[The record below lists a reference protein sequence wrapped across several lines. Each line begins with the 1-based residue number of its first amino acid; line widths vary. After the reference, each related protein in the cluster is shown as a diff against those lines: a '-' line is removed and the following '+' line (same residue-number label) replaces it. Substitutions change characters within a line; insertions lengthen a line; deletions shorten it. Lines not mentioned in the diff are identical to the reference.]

1 MARMRVVL
9 PLPLGPS
16 SPVTPPVGT
25 AVLIP
30 CSTSLR
36 PRTTTRSRTSI
47 AMSMRVSRSHQVLNS
62 TLDEILAAGKIRLW
76 SMDAGVL
83 GLTVGEAAAKV
94 GLSVHTLRWYEQEGL
109 VTPVVRD
116 AVGRRRYS
124 ADDLD
129 WLQLLTCLRGT
140 GMPVREMRRYAEL
153 ARTGAATGDE
163 RLRAFEGDPGRGL
176 GPGAGPPPRP

>member
-1 MARMRVVL
+1 MKSCPAA
-9 PLPLGPS
+9 S
-16 SPVTPPVGT
+16 S
-25 AVLIP
+25 
-30 CSTSLR
+30 R
-36 PRTTTRSRTSI
+36 
-47 AMSMRVSRSHQVLNS
+47 
-62 TLDEILAAGKIRLW
+62 LAC
-76 SMDAGVL
+76 MDAGVM

-153 ARTGAATGDE
+153 ARTGPATGDE
-163 RLRAFEGDPGRGL
+163 PLLRFRGH
-176 GPGAGPPPRP
+176 P

>member
-1 MARMRVVL
+1 
-9 PLPLGPS
+9 
-16 SPVTPPVGT
+16 
-25 AVLIP
+25 
-30 CSTSLR
+30 
-36 PRTTTRSRTSI
+36 
-47 AMSMRVSRSHQVLNS
+47 
-62 TLDEILAAGKIRLW
+62 
-76 SMDAGVL
+76 MDAGVV

-124 ADDLD
+124 PDDLD

-153 ARTGAATGDE
+153 ARTGPATVEE
-163 RLRAFEGDPGRGL
+163 RLRLFEEHRERVLARIDDLHRDLDAINVKIAIYRGL
-176 GPGAGPPPRP
+176 TSCE